1 MRFGEISVGEAAG
14 AILAHSLTL
23 PGSRPFKKGRLLS
36 ADDIAAIAEAG
47 IRTIVA
53 ARLDPDDLREDE
65 AASRVAAALAG
76 GNVEPAAAFTG
87 RVNLFATAPGLLVFD
102 RDKLDRLN
110 LVDEALTLATLPP
123 YAVVEPRRMIATVKV
138 IPFAA
143 PRAVVDTCAAL
154 AAEGGPLLRVA
165 PFVPTDAELIQTRLP
180 GLKES
185 ILDKTRDVTER
196 RLAALGSHLVQ
207 ESRCRHATS
216 DLAPRLREVADRVGL
231 VLVAGASAIV
241 DRRDVIPA
249 AIVAAGG
256 RVEHFGMPVDPGNL
270 MLVGAIGGT
279 PVLGLPGCARS
290 PKENG
295 FDWVLQRLLARL
307 PVGPEQIMRMGAGG
321 LLAEIPSR
329 PAPRADAATAAGAG
343 AGAGTAAGPRA
354 PRIAALLLAAGQSR
368 RMGVVN
374 KLLVEIDGV
383 PMVRRVAEAM
393 RRSQAAPLVVVL
405 GHEADR
411 VRAALT
417 GLGGGVTIVENPDY
431 AAGLST
437 SLRRG
442 LAALPADV
450 DGAVVCLGDMPRVA
464 PRTIDRLLAAFNP
477 AEGRAICVPTRN
489 GKRGNPVLWAR
500 RFFPEMQEIAGDVGA
515 RHLIGAYPEAVAEVE
530 MDEDDGVLIDID
542 TPEALADFTA
552 REAAMAGSPS
562 AAKVSA

>member
-1 MRFGEISVGEAAG
+1 LRFGEISVGDAAG

-23 PGSRPFKKGRLLS
+23 PGSRPLKKGRLLS
-36 ADDIAAIAEAG
+36 EDDVRAIAEAG
-47 IRTIVA
+47 IKTIVA
-53 ARLDPDDLREDE
+53 AQLDPDDVREDE

-76 GNVEPAAAFTG
+76 SNVELAAAFTG
-87 RVNLFATAPGLLVFD
+87 RVNLFATVPGLLVLD
-102 RDKLDRLN
+102 RDRLDRLN

-123 YAVVEPRRMIATVKV
+123 YAVVEPRRMVATVKV

-154 AAEGGPLLRVA
+154 AAEGAPLLRVA
-165 PFVPTDAELIQTRLP
+165 PFVPTDVGLIQTRLP

-185 ILDKTRDVTER
+185 ILDKTRDVTGR
-196 RLAALGSHLVQ
+196 RLAALGSRLVE
-207 ESRCRHATS
+207 ESRCGHATS
-216 DLAPRLREVADRVGL
+216 ELAPQLREVAGRVGL

-270 MLVGAIGGT
+270 MLVGTIGGK

-307 PVGPEQIMRMGAGG
+307 PVGPEQIMRMGIGG

-329 PAPRADAATAAGAG
+329 PAPRADTPVA
-343 AGAGTAAGPRA
+343 AAGPRA

-368 RMGVVN
+368 RMGAVN

-383 PMVRRVAEAM
+383 PMVRLVAETL
-393 RRSQAAPLVVVL
+393 RRSQAAPLVAVV
-405 GHEADR
+405 GHEAER
-411 VRAALT
+411 VRAALA
-417 GLGGGVTIVENPDY
+417 GLDGVTIIENPDY
-431 AAGLST
+431 AVGLST

-442 LAALPADV
+442 LGALPADV

-464 PRTIDRLLAAFNP
+464 PRTIDRLIAAFNP

-515 RHLIGAYPEAVAEVE
+515 RHLIGAYPETVAEVE
-530 MDEDDGVLIDID
+530 MAEDDGVLLDID

-552 REAAMAGSPS
+552 RRASARADP
-562 AAKVSA
+562 AAKVPA

>member
-1 MRFGEISVGEAAG
+1 LRFGEISVGEAAG

-53 ARLDPDDLREDE
+53 AQLDPDDLREDE
-65 AASRVAAALAG
+65 AASRVAAALTG
-76 GNVEPAAAFTG
+76 GNIEPAAAFTG

-102 RDKLDRLN
+102 RDRLDRLN

-196 RLAALGSHLVQ
+196 RLAALGSRLVA
-207 ESRCRHATS
+207 ESRCKHTTS
-216 DLAPRLREVADRVGL
+216 ELAPRLREVADRVGL

-329 PAPRADAATAAGAG
+329 PAPRADAATTAGAG
-343 AGAGTAAGPRA
+343 AAAAAGPRA

-411 VRAALT
+411 VRAALA

-515 RHLIGAYPEAVAEVE
+515 RHLIGAYPEAVAEIE